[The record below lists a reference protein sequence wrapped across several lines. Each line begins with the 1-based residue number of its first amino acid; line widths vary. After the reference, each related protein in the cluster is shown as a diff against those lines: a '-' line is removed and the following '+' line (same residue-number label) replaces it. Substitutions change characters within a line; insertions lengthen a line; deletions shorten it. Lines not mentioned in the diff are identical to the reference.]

1 MIMSEELLQ
10 QIGTLKEV
18 ANSKGFQV
26 SYLDR
31 GQHQKYIDGV
41 AGRYELWLE
50 GHWFDSKIYFCQ
62 TLEELCEKGIQE
74 VMSAMEKSTPG
85 RFRD

>member
-1 MIMSEELLQ
+1 MSEELMQ
-10 QIGTLKEV
+10 QIRSLKEE

-31 GQHQKYIDGV
+31 GSQQKYIQGV

-62 TLEELCEKGIQE
+62 TLEELCERGIPE
-74 VMSAMEKSTPG
+74 VISAMEKSTPG
-85 RFRD
+85 RMRD